1 MKFKISELLKTGTGL
16 QNTPNNEE
24 LENIEF
30 LISFLNERLGDW
42 PDPIIV
48 TSGFRSE
55 AVNRA
60 VGGVPTS
67 HHRTGHAVDLTT
79 KNLDGL
85 LRKLKSY
92 TSDID
97 QPIHYP
103 SRGFIHV
110 SIKNP
115 TRGMYLTK

>member
-85 LRKLKSY
+85 LRKLKENLG
-92 TSDID
+92 DID
-97 QPIHYP
+97 QLIHYP

-110 SIKNP
+110 SIKKP
-115 TRGMYLTK
+115 TRGMFLTK